1 MCVVGVGKRRRV
13 SHAFDI
19 EYLSVECFSSFKV
32 ILILFY
38 FLFFIFLIKREILE
52 NSFFLNNFN

>member
-1 MCVVGVGKRRRV
+1 MCVVGVGKRRKV

-19 EYLSVECFSSFKV
+19 EHLSVECFSSFKV
-32 ILILFY
+32 ILILLY
-38 FLFFIFLIKREILE
+38 YLFFIFLIKRKILE